1 MICRIILTR
10 FSVFY
15 VAKIW
20 LVAPSHGLLRL
31 SAPFTFSLHP
41 LRERRRRRQPPANGS
56 PCAVYDVS
64 IFQPAHAGLRELI
77 NILLRDV
84 LATLSPSLCGL
95 FCVLCVRA
103 CVFVCRV
110 LACLCV
116 VCLRVCVLC
125 ARVYVCCV
133 LACCGWNV
141 ACVLCV
147 RVVRCVVYC
156 VLCVLCVLCLLC
168 TVFCGCWV
176 VCCVFGVCIVCLVC
190 VVCWAYE
197 YVCLFVRAF

>member
-77 NILLRDV
+77 NILLCDV
-84 LATLSPSLCGL
+84 LATSRPPLSVLVWA
-95 FCVLCVRA
+95 FLCVMCACLRVCVSCA
-103 CVFVCRV
+103 CVFVCCV
-110 LACLCV
+110 FACMCA
-116 VCLRVCVLC
+116 VCLRVVGGTSH
-125 ARVYVCCV
+125 ACCV
-133 LACCGWNV
+133 CALFV
-141 ACVLCV
+141 A
-147 RVVRCVVYC
+147 
-156 VLCVLCVLCLLC
+156 LC
-168 TVFCGCWV
+168 TVFCVSCV
-176 VCCVFGVCIVCLVC
+176 FCACCVLCFVGVGWFVVCLVCVLCVWC

-197 YVCLFVRAF
+197 YVWLFVRAF